1 MTMLDLDLALFHGVF
16 DERVPVPPVPR
27 LPADRPGRPGRPARR
42 PHVVAIGGS
51 TRPGSSAELALRVAA
66 AAAEEAG
73 ADVTVIAGRELMLP
87 IYDTESAHR
96 TPLARR
102 LVETVRTADGVL
114 LASPGYHGALSGL
127 VKNAVDY
134 LEDLREDDRPYLDGR
149 AVGCIAIAY
158 GWQASVTTLQQ
169 LRQVTHALRGWP
181 TPQGCAVNA
190 SLGPVT
196 SPGQDSVQAQLRV
209 AGRQVVEFAQLRA
222 GLTPAV

>member
-1 MTMLDLDLALFHGVF
+1 MTMLDLDLDLFRALT
-16 DERVPVPPVPR
+16 PPVGTPEGLPPR
-27 LPADRPGRPGRPARR
+27 RR
-42 PHVVAIGGS
+42 PRVVAIGGS

-66 AAAEEAG
+66 AAAADAG
-73 ADVTVIAGRELMLP
+73 AELSFVTGRELMLP
-87 IYDTESAHR
+87 IYDTESDHR
-96 TPLARR
+96 AADALR
-102 LVETVRTADGVL
+102 LVEEVRRADGIL

-127 VKNAVDY
+127 VKNAIDY

-181 TPQGCAVNA
+181 TPQGCSVNA

-196 SPGQDSVQAQLRV
+196 APSQESALAQLRV
-209 AGRQVVEFAQLRA
+209 AGRQVVEFANLRA
-222 GLTPAV
+222 SLSATV